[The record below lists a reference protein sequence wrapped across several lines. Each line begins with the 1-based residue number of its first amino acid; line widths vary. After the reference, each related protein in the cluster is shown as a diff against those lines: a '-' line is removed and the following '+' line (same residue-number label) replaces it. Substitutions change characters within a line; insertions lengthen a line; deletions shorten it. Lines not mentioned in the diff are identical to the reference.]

1 MAKKGKGRVK
11 KKNLAGKSNSEEDDS
26 LVCALCAKSF
36 LQTDDFELHINQAH
50 PFSCQCCQP
59 QLFFISQG
67 DLEKHA
73 GHVHPEASEMSR
85 QLGQSDQGEEGLGRD
100 DEVGDTGG
108 ISGEGGQG
116 EDATDSSVTRRFS
129 QELKED
135 DGEENTPPEIGAD
148 TICAEC
154 APVVRRMLANIPRR
168 VFQRLQE
175 EIVKSSG
182 E

>member
-26 LVCALCAKSF
+26 LVCALCAESF

-73 GHVHPEASEMSR
+73 GYVHPEASEMSR
-85 QLGQSDQGEEGLGRD
+85 QR
-100 DEVGDTGG
+100 
-108 ISGEGGQG
+108 
-116 EDATDSSVTRRFS
+116 
-129 QELKED
+129 
-135 DGEENTPPEIGAD
+135 
-148 TICAEC
+148 
-154 APVVRRMLANIPRR
+154 
-168 VFQRLQE
+168 
-175 EIVKSSG
+175 
-182 E
+182 

>member
-1 MAKKGKGRVK
+1 
-11 KKNLAGKSNSEEDDS
+11 
-26 LVCALCAKSF
+26 
-36 LQTDDFELHINQAH
+36 
-50 PFSCQCCQP
+50 
-59 QLFFISQG
+59 
-67 DLEKHA
+67 
-73 GHVHPEASEMSR
+73 MSTLKPVR
-85 QLGQSDQGEEGLGRD
+85 CLGRD

-129 QELKED
+129 QEVKED

-175 EIVKSSG
+175 EIPSKVKWRIKVDTRKSSKI
-182 E
+182 

>member
-1 MAKKGKGRVK
+1 MIPWSVHSALRVFFK
-11 KKNLAGKSNSEEDDS
+11 LMISNSTSIRPIPS
-26 LVCALCAKSF
+26 LVSAASLSF
-36 LQTDDFELHINQAH
+36 SSSVKATWRNTLA
-50 PFSCQCCQP
+50 
-59 QLFFISQG
+59 
-67 DLEKHA
+67 
-73 GHVHPEASEMSR
+73 MSTLKPVR
-85 QLGQSDQGEEGLGRD
+85 CLGRD

-129 QELKED
+129 QEVKED

-168 VFQRLQE
+168 VFQRLQQ